1 MNPTE
6 TATFDLPLPSRNFA
20 ETRRVLLLVLIGSI
34 LVPLVCLA
42 VYGYYDYQ
50 RRIANA
56 DDLVERVV
64 RVANEHAVKVIDLNQ
79 QLVTRIVDMLGES
92 DDQNVSGRE
101 AQLHRTLDD
110 VGGGFP
116 QVAAISVFGVN
127 GDLLA
132 NSRYYP
138 VPRVSVGGRED
149 FRSARAMAPVTYF
162 SLPLR
167 GKVGQ
172 ADVFTTTMGRVSHG
186 GQFLGAVSI
195 ALKRDYFSD
204 FYRELAGSDPALTI
218 GLYRRDGGIMVRYP
232 PEPAGAH
239 PATNTPFTNAFRN
252 NELYGRLRMTST
264 VDNVDK
270 LLAYRRVADYPLYV
284 AAGYAMESIYQ
295 NWWRNCALV
304 AAIAL
309 VPCVVVWL
317 LVVFSIRRLNAEQAA
332 WERWQA
338 EVAIRLSIEASSR
351 QLRRMGA
358 LGNLVAN
365 VAHDFNNLLMVV
377 ASNMELA
384 RRKNFSD
391 VEPEVL
397 AVERATAGAESL
409 ARRLM
414 SVARKQPLKQELVDP
429 AAWLPGIAELM
440 KSSVQA
446 NIVVSIELSPDL
458 WTVRADP
465 VELELA
471 LVNIVVNASEAMPRG
486 GRIVIRCQNV
496 RVKAGESELPNGE
509 YVLISVSDNGEGMS
523 DDVRQRAFE
532 PLFTTKVRGAG
543 TGLGLA
549 QVLAACEQAGGTAR
563 ITSVPG
569 AGTTVRLYL
578 PHHHAAAPLE
588 TPLPPVPPPSEAE
601 PFIAEHE
608 RDAEPERHQELRGMS
623 VLLVEDNADV
633 AAAVS
638 AVLEVFGCAV
648 HHVESADAGF
658 ELLGQG
664 YGFDLVL
671 SDIQMPGS
679 MNGIDLAEQIL
690 LRLPSQKVVLMTGYA
705 DELERAKHLGVLI
718 LAKPFDMEDLRELV
732 APGVH

>member
-20 ETRRVLLLVLIGSI
+20 ETRRVLLIVLIGSI
-34 LVPLVCLA
+34 LIPLACLTA
-42 VYGYYDYQ
+42 YGYYDYQ
-50 RRIANA
+50 RRLANA
-56 DDLVERVV
+56 DELVERVV
-64 RVANEHAVKVIDLNQ
+64 RVANEHAVKVMDLNQ
-79 QLVTRIVDMLGES
+79 QLQTRIVDMLGES
-92 DDQNVSGRE
+92 DDASVSARE
-101 AQLHRTLDD
+101 SALHHTLDD
-110 VGGGFP
+110 IGGGFP

-138 VPRVSVGGRED
+138 VPRVSIAERDD

-167 GKVGQ
+167 GKVAQ
-172 ADVFTTTMGRVSHG
+172 ADVFTSTMGRVSHG
-186 GQFLGAVSI
+186 GQFLGVVSI
-195 ALKRDYFSD
+195 ALKREYFSD
-204 FYRELAGSDPALTI
+204 YYRELAAGDPALTI
-218 GLYRRDGGIMVRYP
+218 GLYRRDGGIMVRFP
-232 PEPAGAH
+232 PEPAGAQ
-239 PATNTPFTNAFRN
+239 PASNTPFTNAFRN
-252 NELYGRLRMTST
+252 NELYGRMRMTST
-264 VDNVDK
+264 VDSVEK

-284 AAGYAMESIYQ
+284 AAGYATDSIFQ
-295 NWWRNCALV
+295 NWWRNCLLV
-304 AAIAL
+304 GAIAL

-332 WERWQA
+332 WERWRA

-377 ASNMELA
+377 SSNMELA
-384 RRKNFSD
+384 RRKNFND
-391 VEPEVL
+391 VESEVL

-414 SVARKQPLKQELVDP
+414 SVARKQPLKQELIDP
-429 AAWLPGIAELM
+429 AVWLQGIAELV
-440 KSSVQA
+440 KTSVRP
-446 NIVVSIELSPDL
+446 NILVSIELSPDL
-458 WTVRADP
+458 WTVMADP

-496 RVKAGESELPNGE
+496 RVKAGETELPNGE
-509 YVLISVSDNGEGMS
+509 YVLISISDNGEGMS

-543 TGLGLA
+543 TGLGLV
-549 QVLAACEQAGGTAR
+549 QVLAACEQAGGSAR
-563 ITSVPG
+563 ITSVPS

-578 PHHHAAAPLE
+578 PHHHAPHVEEPPLSVADEQLVTAP
-588 TPLPPVPPPSEAE
+588 AE
-601 PFIAEHE
+601 E
-608 RDAEPERHQELRGMS
+608 RGQELRGIS
-623 VLLVEDNADV
+623 VLLVEDNVDV
-633 AAAVS
+633 AAGIM

-648 HHVESADAGF
+648 HHEENADAAF
-658 ELLGQG
+658 DLLGQG

-671 SDIQMPGS
+671 SDVQMPGR
-679 MNGIDLAEQIL
+679 MNGIDLAEQIIT
-690 LRLPSQKVVLMTGYA
+690 RLPSQKVVLMTGYA
-705 DELERAKHLGVLI
+705 DELERAKHLGVPI
-718 LAKPFDMEDLRELV
+718 LAKPFDMDDLRERL
-732 APGVH
+732 APGVAQ